1 MQSIFQVS
9 VKQARGKTQLA
20 ESFVTAPF
28 KLMVLPNASSYLHLM
43 QMSSSPGLLAGD
55 CWKTRLHLQENTEVQ
70 LMTQAFTRVQ
80 SMNEGQW
87 AEQETEFILEKNSR
101 LVYLPHP
108 LVLHKESAFKQ
119 KTTVT
124 MQEGSR
130 LIFGEIMAA
139 GRVLNQE
146 KFAFRQFSSLLQI
159 NVKGRP
165 LVRDRIHWQPQQHE
179 LSVLGQM
186 ESFAYQGTFVYLNL
200 SQTAVDIKILVE
212 EIQQQYREHSEV
224 FLGFSLLDGAGFSAR
239 LLAHRADSIEA
250 VFRHLQQFLLGR

>member
-1 MQSIFQVS
+1 MQSIFRVS

-28 KLMVLPNASSYLHLM
+28 KLMVLPNASSCLHLM

-55 CWKTRLHLQENTEVQ
+55 CWKTQLHLQENTEVQ

-119 KTTVT
+119 KCAID
-124 MQEGSR
+124 MKEGSQ
-130 LIFGEIMAA
+130 LIWGEIMAA

-146 KFAFRQFSSLLQI
+146 KFAFRQFTSFLQI
-159 NVKGRP
+159 TVNGLP
-165 LVRDRIHWQPQQHE
+165 FVRDRIHWQPQQHE

-186 ESFAYQGTFVYLNL
+186 ESFTYQGTFVYLNL
-200 SQTAVDIKILVE
+200 CQTAIDIKALVE
-212 EIQQQYREHSEV
+212 KLQQQYRDSSDV
-224 FLGFSLLDGAGFSAR
+224 FLGFSLLDSPGFSAR
-239 LLAHRADSIEA
+239 VLANRADSIER
-250 VFRHLQQFLLGR
+250 VFQHLYQLLLAQ

>member
-1 MQSIFQVS
+1 MQSIFRVS
-9 VKQARGKTQLA
+9 VKLAKGKSQLG

-28 KLMVLPNASSYLHLM
+28 KLMVLPNASSYLQLM

-55 CWKTRLHLQENTEVQ
+55 SWKTYVHLQEHTHVQ

-80 SMNEGQW
+80 SMHEGQW
-87 AEQETEFILEKNSR
+87 AEQETEFVLEKNSR
-101 LVYLPHP
+101 FIYLPHP

-119 KTTVT
+119 TTTIT
-124 MQEGSR
+124 MQEESM
-130 LIFGEIMAA
+130 LLWGEIMAA

-146 KFAFRQFSSLLQI
+146 KFAFRQFSSFLQI
-159 NVKGRP
+159 TVAGRP
-165 LVRDRIHWQPQQHE
+165 LLRDRIQWLPQQHN

-186 ESFAYQGTFVYLNL
+186 ESFAYQGTFVYINL
-200 SQTAVDIKILVE
+200 RQTVTEIKAVVE
-212 EIQQQYREHSEV
+212 ELQQQYREHSDV